1 MNTDSPA
8 KINKRQQVNYKKL
21 FRDLVEKAGIAILID
36 DKAGNF
42 KYINKKYAEIFG
54 YSPSEMKK
62 LSIREV
68 VHPDD
73 VDMVMRYHEGR
84 INGKRVPSGYE
95 FKGIKKDG
103 STIYLEVTSQVIKR
117 AGKPVGTRSFI
128 TEITERK
135 KLEEDRTYVL
145 KLLRK
150 TTDTIIEVICK
161 MVEIKD
167 PYIGSHQRRVAD
179 LARAI
184 ALEMEFPRERVDG
197 IRIAAL
203 IHDIGK
209 ISIPTEIL
217 SKPGRLNV
225 AEFELIKNHSGY
237 AYHMLKTIDFPWP
250 VAEIVYQHHERL
262 DGSGYPRALTDKNI
276 LLEAKILGVAD
287 VVEAMASH
295 RPYRPALGIDVALEE
310 LRRNT
315 GILYDPDVV
324 NACIRLFQKDE
335 FEFRVEARGPG
346 PAAAGPVVR

>member
-1 MNTDSPA
+1 MNTTPGTKA
-8 KINKRQQVNYKKL
+8 TKRERLNYKRL
-21 FRDLVEKAGIAILID
+21 FEDLVERAGIAILID
-36 DKAGNF
+36 DMAGNF

-54 YSPSEMKK
+54 YTPSKMKK
-62 LSIREV
+62 LTIRHV

-84 INGKRVPSGYE
+84 GVGKRVPLDYE

-103 STIYLEVTSQVIKR
+103 STIYLEVIAQVIKR
-117 AGKPVGTRSFI
+117 AGKPIGTRSYL

-135 KLEEDRTYVL
+135 KLEEDRIYVL

-150 TTDTIIEVICK
+150 TTDTVIEVICK
-161 MVEIKD
+161 MVEIRD

-184 ALEMEFPRERVDG
+184 AQEMELSRERTHG
-197 IRIAAL
+197 LRIAAL

-217 SKPGRLNV
+217 SKPGRLNTE
-225 AEFELIKNHSGY
+225 EFELVKNHPGY
-237 AYHMLKTIDFPWP
+237 AYQLLKTIDFPWP

-262 DGSGYPRALTDKNI
+262 DGSGYPRGLTDINI
-276 LLEAKILGVAD
+276 LLEAKILGLAD

-295 RPYRPALGIDVALEE
+295 RPYRASLGIDAALEE
-310 LRRNT
+310 LVRNRE
-315 GILYDPDVV
+315 ILYDPAVV
-324 NACIRLFQKDE
+324 NACLNVFQKNE
-335 FEFRVEARGPG
+335 FEFRVEAPGPG
-346 PAAAGPVVR
+346 LSPR

>member
-8 KINKRQQVNYKKL
+8 KINTRQQVNYKNL

-184 ALEMEFPRERVDG
+184 ALEMELPRERVDG

-225 AEFELIKNHSGY
+225 AEFELIKNHPGY
-237 AYHMLKTIDFPWP
+237 AYQMLKTIDFSWP
-250 VAEIVYQHHERL
+250 VAEIIYQHHERL

-295 RPYRPALGIDVALEE
+295 RPYRPSLGIDAALEE
-310 LRRNT
+310 LVRNR

-324 NACIRLFQKDE
+324 NVCINVFQKNE
-335 FEFRVEARGPG
+335 FEFRIE
-346 PAAAGPVVR
+346 AAAPEQIQRPR

>member
-1 MNTDSPA
+1 MNTDSA
-8 KINKRQQVNYKKL
+8 TKIHKRQQVNYKKL

-62 LSIREV
+62 LTIREV

-84 INGKRVPSGYE
+84 INGKRVPSDYE

-103 STIYLEVTSQVIKR
+103 STIYLEVIAQVIKR
-117 AGKPVGTRSFI
+117 AGNLVGTRSFI

-150 TTDTIIEVICK
+150 TTDTIIEVICRL
-161 MVEIKD
+161 VEIRD

-184 ALEMEFPRERVDG
+184 AQEMELPRERVDG

-209 ISIPTEIL
+209 ISTPAEIL

-225 AEFELIKNHSGY
+225 AEFELIKNHSVY
-237 AYHMLKTIDFPWP
+237 AYHILKTIDFPWP
-250 VAEIVYQHHERL
+250 VAEVIYQHHERL

-295 RPYRPALGIDVALEE
+295 RPYRPSLGIDAALEE
-310 LRRNT
+310 LVRNR

-324 NACIRLFQKDE
+324 NACINVFQKNE
-335 FEFRVEARGPG
+335 FEFRIE
-346 PAAAGPVVR
+346 AAAPEQIQRPR

>member
-1 MNTDSPA
+1 MNTASPA
-8 KINKRQQVNYKKL
+8 KTSKRQQLNYKKL
-21 FRDLVEKAGIAILID
+21 FRDLVEKAGIAILVD
-36 DKAGNF
+36 DRVGKF
-42 KYINKKYAEIFG
+42 KYINKKYAEFFG

-62 LSIREV
+62 LTIRDV

-84 INGKRVPSGYE
+84 ISGKRVPSQYE

-103 STIYLEVTSQVIKR
+103 STIYLEVTAQVIKR
-117 AGKPVGTRSFI
+117 AGKPTGTRSFI

-135 KLEEDRTYVL
+135 KLEEDRVYAL

-150 TTDTIIEVICK
+150 TTDTTIEIICK
-161 MVEIKD
+161 MVEIRD

-184 ALEMEFPRERVDG
+184 AHELGLTREQVDG

-225 AEFELIKNHSGY
+225 EEFELIKNHPGY
-237 AYHMLKTIDFPWP
+237 AYQMLKTIDFPWP
-250 VAEIVYQHHERL
+250 IAEIVYQHHERL

-295 RPYRPALGIDVALEE
+295 RPYRASQGIDAALEE

-324 NACIRLFQKDE
+324 KACLRLFQKNE
-335 FEFRVEARGPG
+335 FEFRIDAPTPNQIQKR
-346 PAAAGPVVR
+346 